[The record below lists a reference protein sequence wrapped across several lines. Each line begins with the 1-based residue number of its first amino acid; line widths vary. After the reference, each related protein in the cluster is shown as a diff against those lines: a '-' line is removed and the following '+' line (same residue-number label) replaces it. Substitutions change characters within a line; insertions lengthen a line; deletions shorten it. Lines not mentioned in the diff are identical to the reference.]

1 MKTNYLLAAA
11 FIVAINFSSCKHEN
25 KVPEN
30 PSNGDVYKDD
40 NNNRWIWNA
49 IMGAW
54 MVNSMSGGHHY
65 YYPTTNRWTNTGDT
79 ITRTRPSHVSTH
91 AIAGVRGANY
101 GTKPASSADIIKSA
115 PIKAPRKSVF
125 GSTGRSRSVFG

>member
-11 FIVAINFSSCKHEN
+11 FIVAMNLSSCKSEN
-25 KVPEN
+25 KIPEN

-49 IMGAW
+49 LMGAW
-54 MVNSMSGGHHY
+54 MVNSINGSHHY
-65 YYPTTNRWTNTGDT
+65 FYPTTNRWTNLGDT
-79 ITRTRPSHVSTH
+79 VTRARPSHVSTH
-91 AIAGVRGANY
+91 AVAGIRGATY
-101 GTKPASSADIIKSA
+101 QTKAPSSADITKSA
-115 PIKAPRKSVF
+115 PITNPRKSVF